1 MYMDVGA
8 GARGAGRGA
17 ARGAGGGPGG
27 GAPPRVVV
35 PVADGSEEME
45 AVAVVD
51 VLRRAG
57 AAVTVASVEAG
68 RLEVDC
74 SRGVRL
80 RADVG
85 LEDLAQSPGLPDAVV
100 LPGGMPGA
108 ERLAASPEV
117 GELLRAQT
125 EAGGLVGAVCASP
138 AVVLGPLGLLE
149 GRSATAHPAF
159 SGRLPDQ
166 SRVPERVVVDRGAGV
181 LVTSRGPGTSLEF
194 GLELVSQLFSAGDSR
209 ALAGALVM
217 PTSDDPLLSI
227 CREPPAGPFPP
238 EPAVLVPLAP
248 GMAEVEAVIII
259 DVLRRAGARVVAAS
273 VGGEAGVV
281 TGARGVQVSCD
292 CDLSSVAGEV
302 FDLIALP
309 GGMPGAENLA
319 VDGALKRLLRDQL
332 ESERLLGAICAAP
345 KVVVEELAP
354 GRMLTA
360 YPSFAEQLH
369 NRSHAGSRTVIDGNL
384 VTGQGPGTTFEFALA
399 LVEILFGRDKRQ
411 EVAEPMVL
419 WNFRESRSG

>member
-1 MYMDVGA
+1 M
-8 GARGAGRGA
+8 
-17 ARGAGGGPGG
+17 
-27 GAPPRVVV
+27 
-35 PVADGSEEME
+35 
-45 AVAVVD
+45 VD

-57 AAVTVASVEAG
+57 AAVTVASAEPG
-68 RLEVDC
+68 RLEVNC

-80 RADVG
+80 RADMG
-85 LEDLAQSPGLPDAVV
+85 LGELVRGPALPDAVV

-117 GELLRAQT
+117 GALLRAQT

-166 SRVPERVVVDRGAGV
+166 SRVHERVVVDQGAVNRGGGV

-194 GLELVSQLFSAGDSR
+194 GLELVSQLLSAGDSR
-209 ALAGALVM
+209 ALAEALVM
-217 PTSDDPLLSI
+217 PVSDDPLLSI
-227 CREPPAGPFPP
+227 CREPPVGPFPS

-281 TGARGVQVSCD
+281 TGARGVQVVSD
-292 CDLSSVAGEV
+292 CELSSVAGEV
-302 FDLIALP
+302 FDLIAFP

-319 VDGALKRLLRDQL
+319 RDRALRGLIRDQL
-332 ESERLLGAICAAP
+332 ESERLLGAICASPKIVLEDMAP
-345 KVVVEELAP
+345 N
-354 GRMLTA
+354 RMLTV
-360 YPSFAEQLH
+360 YPSFAAQLR
-369 NRSHAGSRTVIDGNL
+369 NQSHAGSRTVIDGNL

-399 LVEILFGRDKRQ
+399 LVEILFGCEARR

-419 WNFRESRSG
+419 WNFRESCSG